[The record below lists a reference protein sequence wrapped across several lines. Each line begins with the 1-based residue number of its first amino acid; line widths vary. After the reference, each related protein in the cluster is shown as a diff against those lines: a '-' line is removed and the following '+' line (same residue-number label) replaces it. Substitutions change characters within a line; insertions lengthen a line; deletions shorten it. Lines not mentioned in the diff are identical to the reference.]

1 MASLVGL
8 YNNPSIGVPNNGN
21 NSSRT
26 ALAEDQIT
34 LLEGNN
40 SGSALTGGQVNPLGN
55 NNANVRV
62 GTHGRLRYD
71 HSELTGRAYGP

>member
-8 YNNPSIGVPNNGN
+8 RNNLSIGVPNNRN

-26 ALAEDQIT
+26 ALAGDQIT

-40 SGSALTGGQVNPLGN
+40 NSGSALTRG
-55 NNANVRV
+55 
-62 GTHGRLRYD
+62 
-71 HSELTGRAYGP
+71 

>member
-1 MASLVGL
+1 MASLARL
-8 YNNPSIGVPNNGN
+8 RNNPSIGVPNNRN

-40 SGSALTGGQVNPLGN
+40 NSGFAPTRGQVNLLGN
-55 NNANVRV
+55 NNTN
-62 GTHGRLRYD
+62 
-71 HSELTGRAYGP
+71 P